1 MGYVFFVNLCSIIPM
16 LSDFRYCRDTQ
27 TYHMK
32 HIRQQTSEDTS
43 TQMTKIGVYVS
54 NMSDKLIVPGKYTTA
69 EQHHRM
75 ILKKV
80 GGMGKYCQLLDYA
93 VRYNFSYHGCNELL
107 KFYQNLS
114 IRHIKERNG
123 AYYILGVFWILLITI
138 V

>member
-1 MGYVFFVNLCSIIPM
+1 
-16 LSDFRYCRDTQ
+16 
-27 TYHMK
+27 MK

-80 GGMGKYCQLLDYA
+80 GGMGKYCQLLDY
-93 VRYNFSYHGCNELL
+93 VVCYNFSYHGCDELL

-114 IRHIKERNG
+114 IRHIK
-123 AYYILGVFWILLITI
+123 
-138 V
+138 